1 MAKRLAIIQT
11 SSVSLTELKQLCAE
25 IIPDVSVTMITDDS
39 LIQEVNAHCGPT
51 ASVRRRLYSY
61 YQNAQAIGADLIM
74 NQCSSV
80 GEVADL
86 IRPFVDVP
94 IFKIDEAMA
103 REAVRL
109 GGKIAMIATVEST
122 VGPSRRLIEAMARE
136 AGREVAVDVHLVAG
150 AMMML
155 IEKRDVEGHNRM
167 VLGEVERAA
176 EANDVVVLAQASMTV
191 LLPLVRHIQKPVLS
205 SPRLAIEYAKKLLEV

>member
-109 GGKIAMIATVEST
+109 GSKIAMIATVEST